1 MSILRATGARPH
13 HIFLLLVFE
22 AGLVGFLGA
31 VLGIVLI
38 HGLIAVLA
46 PLLQAQYG
54 VAFSMG
60 APGLVDLAVLG
71 AVTAASLVIGAIPAL
86 TAMRRS
92 LADGLSV
99 RL

>member
-22 AGLVGFLGA
+22 AGLIGFLGA

>member
-1 MSILRATGARPH
+1 
-13 HIFLLLVFE
+13 
-22 AGLVGFLGA
+22 
-31 VLGIVLI
+31 
-38 HGLIAVLA
+38 
-46 PLLQAQYG
+46 
-54 VAFSMG
+54 MG

-71 AVTAASLVIGAIPAL
+71 AVTVASLVIGAIPAL